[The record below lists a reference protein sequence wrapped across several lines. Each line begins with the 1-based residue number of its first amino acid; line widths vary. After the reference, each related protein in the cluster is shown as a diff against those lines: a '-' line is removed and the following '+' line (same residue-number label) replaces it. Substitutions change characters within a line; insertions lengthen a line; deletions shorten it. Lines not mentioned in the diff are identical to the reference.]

1 MKKKTVIILIV
12 VFCFLL
18 CFLLGYI
25 VVNRFIIKNDN
36 EVVQSNNNLEQG
48 IQNSNEQ
55 NINDKNGGENE
66 NTKVINILPNSRI
79 GMEILKYFEITN
91 TYSSEFY
98 KLLDS
103 ENLSDKVK
111 TSMAFI
117 NIMQGKN
124 YVYMLEFSEETADT
138 YITKQNMQTAI
149 NDIFYNSKDTFSK
162 DVIYDFKYD
171 EENSRYVI
179 PAVGMNNKDSKIAIE
194 VPYEILEYSDRYEL
208 SMYRV
213 YLEQKMQEKEGE
225 EEVHIK
231 NTIYYDEYVLNQAC
245 EITEDAIN
253 SDLNSQRDIIK
264 KYIDDKKI
272 DSLRLTKVKYTL
284 VKDGENYKISKYE
297 KLV

>member
-36 EVVQSNNNLEQG
+36 EVVQSNNNLEQD
-48 IQNSNEQ
+48 IQNSNQQ
-55 NINDKNGGENE
+55 NINDKNNEENKD
-66 NTKVINILPNSRI
+66 TKVINILPNSRI

-171 EENSRYVI
+171 EQNSRYVI

-213 YLEQKMQEKEGE
+213 YLEQKMEEKEGE

>member
-36 EVVQSNNNLEQG
+36 EVVQSNNNLEQD
-48 IQNSNEQ
+48 IQNSNQQ
-55 NINDKNGGENE
+55 NINDKNNEENKD
-66 NTKVINILPNSRI
+66 TKVINILPNSRI

-171 EENSRYVI
+171 EQNSRYVI

-194 VPYEILEYSDRYEL
+194 VPYEILEYSDKYEL

-213 YLEQKMQEKEGE
+213 YLEQKMEEKEGE

>member
-36 EVVQSNNNLEQG
+36 EVVQSNNNLEQD

-66 NTKVINILPNSRI
+66 NSKVINILPNSRI

-171 EENSRYVI
+171 EQNSRYVI

-194 VPYEILEYSDRYEL
+194 VPYEILEYSDKYEL

-213 YLEQKMQEKEGE
+213 YLEQKMEEKEGE

>member
-36 EVVQSNNNLEQG
+36 EVVQSNNNLEQD
-48 IQNSNEQ
+48 IQNSNQQ

-66 NTKVINILPNSRI
+66 NSKVINILPNSRI

-179 PAVGMNNKDSKIAIE
+179 PAVGMNNKDTKIAIE

-213 YLEQKMQEKEGE
+213 YLEQKMEEKEGE